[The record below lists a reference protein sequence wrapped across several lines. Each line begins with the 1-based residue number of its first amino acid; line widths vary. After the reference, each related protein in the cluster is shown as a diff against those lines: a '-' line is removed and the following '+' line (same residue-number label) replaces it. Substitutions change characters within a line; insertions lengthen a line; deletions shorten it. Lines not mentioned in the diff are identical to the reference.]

1 MRAAL
6 LVVVLLFPTIA
17 FAAPTTFCE
26 LVKFFVNI
34 FNAVTALMV
43 LAALVAYLYAIFRHM
58 KEVGESSRTKLK
70 NVMLWGFVGLFVMVS
85 IWGIL
90 RVLQDTFFRVQT
102 PTGTAQVC

>member
-1 MRAAL
+1 MFRL
-6 LVVVLLFPTIA
+6 LPIVVWSIPTIVL
-17 FAAPTTFCE
+17 AAPTTFCE
-26 LVKFFVNI
+26 LVKLFVNI
-34 FNAVTALMV
+34 FNGLTALMV

-58 KEVGESSRTKLK
+58 NQVGESSRTKLK

-90 RVLQDTFFRVQT
+90 RILQDTFFRVNT